1 MIISLTG
8 FMGVGKSTIA
18 EKLSAHLYCK
28 HIDLDSYI
36 EESRGEKIVDIFSSL
51 GEENFREIE
60 EHALENLLSQNR
72 EKVMVLSLGGGALI
86 SPKNRELIKSQTH
99 CIYLRASIETLTQRL
114 MHSRKSRPLVHK
126 EENHA
131 LSNKID
137 ELYLEREQGYRESAS
152 IIIDVDNLSLKDV
165 LVKILS
171 II

>member
-1 MIISLTG
+1 M
-8 FMGVGKSTIA
+8 GKSTIA

-36 EESRGEKIVDIFSSL
+36 EEMRGEKIVDIFATQ
-51 GEENFREIE
+51 GEDSFREIE
-60 EHALENLLSQNR
+60 EQALLKLLSQNN

-86 SPKNRELIKSQTH
+86 SAKNRELIKTQTH
-99 CIYLRASIETLTQRL
+99 CIYLRANIETLTQRL

-126 EENHA
+126 EESHA

-152 IIIDVDNLSLKDV
+152 IIIDVDNLSLKEI

-171 II
+171 IV

>member
-18 EKLSAHLYCK
+18 EKLAAHLYCK

-36 EESRGEKIVDIFSSL
+36 EETRGEKIVDIFTTL
-51 GEENFREIE
+51 GEESFREIE
-60 EHALENLLSQNR
+60 EQALLKLLSQNS

-86 SPKNRELIKSQTH
+86 SPKNRELIKTQTQ
-99 CIYLRASIETLTQRL
+99 CIYLRASIDTLTQRL

-126 EENHA
+126 EESHS

-137 ELYLEREQGYRESAS
+137 ELYLEREGGYRESAS
-152 IIIDVDNLSLKDV
+152 IIIDVDNLSLKDI

-171 II
+171 IV